1 MTPTQHDLWNGA
13 AGRAWVE
20 LQEPLDAMFAP
31 FTGLLVQAAE
41 SHSGGRVLDIG
52 CGTGT
57 TTMAMADAVGATPPA
72 DAAGSTAPADAAGA
86 TTPADAVGATSP
98 ATGVDISE
106 AMLELARQRARNNR
120 CNVDFVCADAQ
131 YHRFDHSSYDLV
143 VSRFG
148 VMFFADPAAAM
159 ANIRTAARHGA
170 RLRFITWRTPAENS
184 FMTTAERAAAP
195 LLPALP
201 ERDPRAPGQFA
212 LSDPELLRGLL
223 SGAGWNRVDVTPV
236 EAECELPLEAFD
248 RYVTTMGPVG
258 VALRS
263 AEDNQRARLL
273 AVLQAAFEPFRH
285 GDVMRFEASCWV
297 ADAVAD

>member
-1 MTPTQHDLWNGA
+1 MTLTQHDLWNGA
-13 AGRAWVE
+13 AGRAWVA

-31 FTGLLVQAAE
+31 FTDLLVQAAE

-57 TTMAMADAVGATPPA
+57 TTLAMADAVGATTPA
-72 DAAGSTAPADAAGA
+72 DAAGSTAPADAVRETA
-86 TTPADAVGATSP
+86 P

-106 AMLELARQRARNNR
+106 AMLELARQRARQHHG
-120 CNVDFVCADAQ
+120 NVDFVCADAQ
-131 YHRFDHSSYDLV
+131 HHRFDHNSFDLV

-148 VMFFADPAAAM
+148 VMFFTDPAAAM
-159 ANIRTAARHGA
+159 ANIRTAARVGA
-170 RLRFITWRTPAENS
+170 RLRFITWRSPAENS

-212 LSDPELLRGLL
+212 LSDPELLRDLL
-223 SGAGWNRVDVTPV
+223 SGAGWSRVDVTPV
-236 EAECELPLEAFD
+236 DAECELPLEAFD

-258 VALRS
+258 IALRT
-263 AEDNQRARLL
+263 AEDHQRARLL